1 MLNWRI
7 SPIHSPKYYQN
18 PEREI
23 IKFRQTINFY
33 YKILFILWKY
43 WLLNSHNSKLVAG
56 GYLFWEWKLQLLIS
70 QCANWFDIWWSKKLN
85 REPVCS
91 FLKDFCNL
99 LEGVMTSKHTSFWEE
114 LKSGEISYK
123 RLQNA
128 NFQHL
133 HRRRKIRKTDDL
145 FWIHYTILTLCRY
158 VLACCKPWCK

>member
-7 SPIHSPKYYQN
+7 SSIVILDTTIHSPKYYQN

-91 FLKDFCNL
+91 FFKDFCNL
-99 LEGVMTSKHTSFWEE
+99 LEGVMTSKHIHRSEKNWKVARF
-114 LKSGEISYK
+114 LIKDCKMQISNIYIGGGK
-123 RLQNA
+123 LEKLMT
-128 NFQHL
+128 FFGS
-133 HRRRKIRKTDDL
+133 TTL
-145 FWIHYTILTLCRY
+145 FWHYADMC
-158 VLACCKPWCK
+158 